1 MLTMRYTHQQQT
13 DLRLKHVNLEV
24 HDNHTAHQT
33 LGLSSRHL
41 VVRRGRPFKVT
52 MLLHGRVFNPQRETL
67 IFTALLGGMSVE
79 IPVMLSKDE
88 SISRWSAHI
97 HPGERHSQPV
107 TVHVCSPAKAPVGL
121 YDLQVHIVCLDGQ
134 RSFAIGSFV
143 LLCNPWLQYDAVYI
157 PFEDQRNEY
166 VKNDFG
172 ILYMGTPHNVISRPW
187 SFGQYEQGILEICL
201 NILQVSPQHSKDKQG
216 DYLLRADPVYISRV
230 VCAMVN
236 CEDDRGVLKGNWSG
250 NFKYGF
256 NPTQWT
262 GSADILKLWGRSNF
276 SPVRYGQCWVF
287 ASVMCTVM
295 RVLGIP
301 SRVVTIFNSAHDTN
315 GNLVIEEYYTNT
327 GEKISMS
334 KDSIWNFHVWVEC
347 WMSRPDLGP
356 GFDGWQ
362 VLDPTPQEKSGGIF
376 CCGPCPVK
384 GIRKKRY
391 DALYD
396 APFIYASVNADVVT
410 VIVRDGLVLGRSV
423 DTQRVG
429 SHILTK
435 NVGSD
440 GPQSLTCAYKCNES
454 THATCERATVQSL
467 EVSLK
472 IEKVPTMGEN
482 ICLFITVTNR
492 ANVPKVLKEHVNAQ
506 TKEYNGSPQ
515 GTFWEA
521 NKQLHIA
528 PCAVLSVHHQIPYSE
543 YENMLVG
550 EGLLNVAVVIK
561 DERTKERVLASEEF
575 NITAPQISIE
585 VIGGDNIQQKKEHS
599 ALVSFTNGFTM
610 PLSSAVLTV
619 EGSGLMEGKDQTKVY
634 LLQPGQTIEK
644 KVSFTPTTT
653 GTKLLQ
659 ASLAYN
665 NSPTAIRSFQKVSVF
680 A

>member
-1 MLTMRYTHQQQT
+1 PEGYSLN
-13 DLRLKHVNLEV
+13 HVNLEV

-33 LGLSSRHL
+33 QGLSSRHL

-52 MLLHGRVFNPQRETL
+52 MLLHGRVFNPQMKTL
-67 IFTALLGGMSVE
+67 IFTALLGGLSVE

-88 SISRWSAHI
+88 SISR
-97 HPGERHSQPV
+97 HSH

-121 YDLQVHIVCLDGQ
+121 PPSPHL
-134 RSFAIGSFV
+134 
-143 LLCNPWLQYDAVYI
+143 YI
-157 PFEDQRNEY
+157 PFEDQRDEY
-166 VKNDFG
+166 VKKDFG
-172 ILYMGTPHNVISRPW
+172 FLYMGTPHNVISRPW

-216 DYLLRADPVYISRV
+216 DDLLRADPVYICRV
-230 VCAMVN
+230 VCAVVCKLGTGQETLNMV
-236 CEDDRGVLKGNWSG
+236 
-250 NFKYGF
+250 
-256 NPTQWT
+256 QWT

-315 GNLVIEEYYTNT
+315 GSLVIEEYYTNT
-327 GEKISMS
+327 EGEISMS

-362 VLDPTPQEKSGGIF
+362 VLDPTPQEKSG
-376 CCGPCPVK
+376 VK
-384 GIRKKRY
+384 GIRKRRY

-423 DTQRVG
+423 DTQRVE

-454 THATCERATVQSL
+454 
-467 EVSLK
+467 K
-472 IEKVPTMGEN
+472 IAANDGGEH
-482 ICLFITVTNR
+482 LLVHHK
-492 ANVPKVLKEHVNAQ
+492 VPKVLKEHVNAQ

-521 NKQLHIA
+521 DKQLHF
-528 PCAVLSVHHQIPYSE
+528 IPYSE

-561 DERTKERVLASEEF
+561 DELTKERVLASEEF
-575 NITAPQISIE
+575 NIIAPQISIE
-585 VIGGDNIQQKKEHS
+585 VQVVGGDNIQQKKEHS
-599 ALVSFTNGFTM
+599 ALVSLTNGFAM
-610 PLSSAVLTV
+610 PLSSAVLTA
-619 EGSGLMEGKDQTKVY
+619 EGSGLLEGKDQTNGCIMRSDLSLKRRQHAKDMY
-634 LLQPGQTIEK
+634 WNRQGGCLATKPTCAQLWEK
-644 KVSFTPTTT
+644 TDRV
-653 GTKLLQ
+653 G
-659 ASLAYN
+659 
-665 NSPTAIRSFQKVSVF
+665 VDC
-680 A
+680 

>member
-1 MLTMRYTHQQQT
+1 KLTTPETIPT

-33 LGLSSRHL
+33 QGLSSRHL

-52 MLLHGRVFNPQRETL
+52 MLLHGRVFNPQMKTL
-67 IFTALLGGMSVE
+67 IFTALLGGLSVE

-88 SISRWSAHI
+88 SISR
-97 HPGERHSQPV
+97 HSH

-121 YDLQVHIVCLDGQ
+121 PPSPHYQ
-134 RSFAIGSFV
+134 R
-143 LLCNPWLQYDAVYI
+143 D
-157 PFEDQRNEY
+157 EY
-166 VKNDFG
+166 VKKDFG
-172 ILYMGTPHNVISRPW
+172 FLYMGTPHNVISRPW

-216 DYLLRADPVYISRV
+216 DDLLRADPVYICRV
-230 VCAMVN
+230 VCAVV
-236 CEDDRGVLKGNWSG
+236 CKLLCTLIVTRPQISADTSH
-250 NFKYGF
+250 
-256 NPTQWT
+256 
-262 GSADILKLWGRSNF
+262 ADILKLWGRSNF

-315 GNLVIEEYYTNT
+315 GSLVIEEYYTNT
-327 GEKISMS
+327 EGEISMS

-362 VLDPTPQEKSGGIF
+362 VLDPTPQEKSG
-376 CCGPCPVK
+376 VK
-384 GIRKKRY
+384 GIRKRRY

-423 DTQRVG
+423 DTQRVE

-440 GPQSLTCAYKCNES
+440 GPQSLTCAYKCNE
-454 THATCERATVQSL
+454 TTVQSL

-472 IEKVPTMGEN
+472 ID
-482 ICLFITVTNR
+482 
-492 ANVPKVLKEHVNAQ
+492 KVLKEHVNAQ

-521 NKQLHIA
+521 DKQLHF
-528 PCAVLSVHHQIPYSE
+528 IPYSE

-561 DERTKERVLASEEF
+561 DELTKERVLASEEF
-575 NITAPQISIE
+575 NIIAPQISIE
-585 VIGGDNIQQKKEHS
+585 VVGGDNIQQKKEHS
-599 ALVSFTNGFTM
+599 ALVSLTNGFAM
-610 PLSSAVLTV
+610 PLSSAVLTA
-619 EGSGLMEGKDQTKVY
+619 EGSGLLEGKDQTKVC
-634 LLQPGQTIEK
+634 LPQPGQTIER

-653 GTKLLQ
+653 GTKLVQ

-665 NSPTAIRSFQKVSVF
+665 NSSTAIRSFHKVSVF

>member
-1 MLTMRYTHQQQT
+1 PTG
-13 DLRLKHVNLEV
+13 LKHVNLEV

-33 LGLSSRHL
+33 LGLSSRHQ

-52 MLLHGRVFNPQRETL
+52 MLSY
-67 IFTALLGGMSVE
+67 LLSPLCGLSVE

-97 HPGERHSQPV
+97 HPGGRHSQSV

-143 LLCNPWLQYDAVYI
+143 VLCNPWLQYDTVYI
-157 PFEDQRNEY
+157 PFEDQRDEY
-166 VKNDFG
+166 IKNDLGF
-172 ILYMGTPHNVISRPW
+172 LYMGTPHNVISRPW

-216 DYLLRADPVYISRV
+216 DDLLRADPVYISRV
-230 VCAMVN
+230 VCAVVCKLGTGQETLNMV
-236 CEDDRGVLKGNWSG
+236 
-250 NFKYGF
+250 
-256 NPTQWT
+256 QWT
-262 GSADILKLWGRSNF
+262 GSTDILKLWGRSNF

-315 GNLVIEEYYTNT
+315 GSLVIEEYYTNT
-327 GEKISMS
+327 GGEINMS

-362 VLDPTPQEKSGGIF
+362 VLDPTPQEKSG
-376 CCGPCPVK
+376 VK
-384 GIRKKRY
+384 GIRKRRY
-391 DALYD
+391 DTLYD
-396 APFIYASVNADVVT
+396 APFIYTSVNADVVT

-423 DTQRVG
+423 DTPRVG

-440 GPQSLTCAYKCNES
+440 GPQIFPSSFSNLLVMHDIFS
-454 THATCERATVQSL
+454 TVQSL

-472 IEKVPTMGEN
+472 IDKVPTMGEN
-482 ICLFITVTNR
+482 ICLFITNR
-492 ANVPKVLKEHVNAQ
+492 AKVPKVLKEHVNAQ

-521 NKQLHIA
+521 DKQLHF
-528 PCAVLSVHHQIPYSE
+528 IPYSE

-561 DERTKERVLASEEF
+561 DELTKERVLASEEF
-575 NITAPQISIE
+575 NIIAPQISIE
-585 VIGGDNIQQKKEHS
+585 VQGITFSKRRS
-599 ALVSFTNGFTM
+599 TV
-610 PLSSAVLTV
+610 AVLTA
-619 EGSGLMEGKDQTKVY
+619 EGSGLLEGKDQT
-634 LLQPGQTIEK
+634 K

-653 GTKLLQ
+653 GTKLVQ

-665 NSPTAIRSFQKVSVF
+665 NTSTAIRSFHKVSVF
-680 A
+680 QPSLLCSNGTLC